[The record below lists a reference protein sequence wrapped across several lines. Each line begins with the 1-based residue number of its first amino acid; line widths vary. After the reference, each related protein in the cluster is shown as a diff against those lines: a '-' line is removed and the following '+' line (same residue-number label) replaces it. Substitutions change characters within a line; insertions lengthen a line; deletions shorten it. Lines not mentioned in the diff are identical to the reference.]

1 MFRRDFF
8 FAVQR
13 FPFLPEAAKISLSL
27 SRQVLLLGGGKK
39 ESRYPSSLPTECT
52 DSLKRLFLGCKN
64 LPLRG
69 HGITQ
74 PGKTFLRHIVLFPFS
89 PETEP
94 LSPYQMDGFLPHSLF
109 SCSRSQVSCS
119 RTNDPRG
126 RIPREQTLCREI
138 RTTIPPTQTM
148 ETPSITTASP
158 PPPSRKVI
166 GLGALTLLNRTL
178 PNQNLLYRNLLNHT

>member
-1 MFRRDFF
+1 MTGEGVVIVPKGLLLRRATLSLPSRGGQNIPLLIAPS
-8 FAVQR
+8 FAVGR
-13 FPFLPEAAKISLSL
+13 
-27 SRQVLLLGGGKK
+27 RQKRIPV
-39 ESRYPSSLPTECT
+39 PSSLPT

-148 ETPSITTASP
+148 ETPSITTHVKSQ
-158 PPPSRKVI
+158 RF
-166 GLGALTLLNRTL
+166 
-178 PNQNLLYRNLLNHT
+178 